1 MYTSSLLPY
10 RIFFT
15 FSSSFKRT
23 IYPSHPSN
31 NLDKKVA
38 KFNSKERMDQ
48 KVGQQFPSF
57 HLLKI
62 NLLFLTAT
70 RVRTDKGDKKF
81 AKADSRC
88 CRKSKE
94 TQEESDEGYTRG
106 ALFKSDPSFSPF
118 LSPPP
123 QHSPLS
129 NSPFSTVQTSRS
141 YRISAAY
148 WKSIGSSWHR
158 ASLPLST

>member
-1 MYTSSLLPY
+1 
-10 RIFFT
+10 
-15 FSSSFKRT
+15 
-23 IYPSHPSN
+23 
-31 NLDKKVA
+31 
-38 KFNSKERMDQ
+38 MDQ

-118 LSPPP
+118 LSPPS

-141 YRISAAY
+141 YRISA
-148 WKSIGSSWHR
+148 
-158 ASLPLST
+158 SLLEKHWLELAPRLVATFYLR